1 MSVLF
6 HHDVV
11 VAVLGSGSRGNAT
24 YVGDGRHGLL
34 VDCGLST
41 RQIHKRLEAIGLG
54 GAPVDAVLLTHEHS
68 DHVGAAGVLSR
79 RLLKDTGRRV
89 PFFMSRGTRR
99 GLSRQCVP
107 ERAEAV
113 RAGVPFGLG
122 TWTVEPYSVPHD
134 TADPVAYVVDLGP
147 LRVGVV
153 TDLGHVTH
161 LVQRKLASCDV
172 AVVEFNHDE
181 EMLLEGPYPWHLKQ
195 RIRGRHGH
203 LSNLQAEDLV
213 VDAIRDGKLR
223 EIMLGHLS
231 EENNTP
237 DRALVA
243 ASRAV
248 HRAGRKGVRVRV
260 AQQDAPLE
268 PTRRQVPLSPLPTSA
283 PASTPR
289 RRRRTDPLVPGKQQT
304 LFGSST
310 R

>member
-24 YVGDGRHGLL
+24 YIGDGRHGVL

-41 RQIHKRLEAIGLG
+41 RQVHKRLEAVGLSG
-54 GAPVDAVLLTHEHS
+54 VPIDAVLLTHEHA

-99 GLSRQCVP
+99 GLPRQCVP
-107 ERAEAV
+107 ERTETI
-113 RAGVPFGLG
+113 RAGVAFRLG
-122 TWTVEPYSVPHD
+122 RWKVEPYSVPHD

-147 LRVGVV
+147 LRIGVV
-153 TDLGHVTH
+153 TDLGHVTR

-181 EMLLEGPYPWHLKQ
+181 EMLIEGPYPWHLKQ

-213 VDAIRDGKLR
+213 VEAVREGRLR
-223 EIMLGHLS
+223 EVVLAHLS

-237 DRALVA
+237 DRALLA
-243 ASRAV
+243 ASRALQ
-248 HRAGRKGVRVRV
+248 RAGRQGVRVRV
-260 AQQDAPLE
+260 AQQDEPLE
-268 PTRRQVPLSPLPTSA
+268 PTRRQVPVTPLPTGT
-283 PASTPR
+283 PAAPR
-289 RRRRTDPLVPGKQQT
+289 RTRSRAEPLAPGVQQT
-304 LFGSST
+304 LFDP